1 MLVSEDRQT
10 LFGTE
15 KALLN
20 MNGRPGGRRPETA
33 WLGAATRKVHFRTR
47 GPNAAG

>member
-20 MNGRPGGRRPETA
+20 MNGRPGDRRQETA
-33 WLGAATRKVHFRTR
+33 WLGAATLVHFRTR